1 MLQAARVRA
10 AVLNAPQVS
19 VRPGPTAQ
27 RGVQMLLDEAWADGR
42 WGAIYA
48 FPSVANDASNAIC
61 RTLGFRLVDTK
72 DFEYQGRTL
81 TCNHWR
87 IDPPEGRPS
96 A

>member
-1 MLQAARVRA
+1 
-10 AVLNAPQVS
+10 
-19 VRPGPTAQ
+19 
-27 RGVQMLLDEAWADGR
+27 MLLDEAWADGR